1 MKVILRSDIAGL
13 GKRGDIV
20 DVADGHGRNFL
31 LPRGLA
37 ITASS
42 GALSQA
48 AAMRRRRDL
57 RDAADRESA
66 QTVASALVSKTIE
79 VTAKAGP
86 EGRLYGSIH
95 ASDVADAVSAQ
106 TGIELDRKKLMVPD
120 HIKTVGEYS
129 VVAHLHSDV
138 EFSFTINVVAG

>member
-20 DVADGHGRNFL
+20 DVADGHGRNYL

-37 ITASS
+37 ITASDGS
-42 GALSQA
+42 LAQA

-66 QTVASALVSKTIE
+66 QTVASALVSRTID
-79 VTAKAGP
+79 VAVKAGP
-86 EGRLYGSIH
+86 EGRLYGSVH
-95 ASDVADAVSAQ
+95 AVDVAAAVSAQ
-106 TGIELDRKKLMVPD
+106 AGIELDRKKLAVPD

-129 VVAHLHSDV
+129 VVAHPHPDV
-138 EFSFTINVVAG
+138 EFSFTINVIAK

>member
-1 MKVILRSDIAGL
+1 MKVILRSDISGL

-37 ITASS
+37 LKASD

-66 QTVASALVSKTIE
+66 QTVATVLVSKVIE
-79 VTAKAGP
+79 VSAKAGP

-95 ASDVADAVSAQ
+95 AADVAEAVSAQ
-106 TGIELDRKKLMVPD
+106 AGVEIDRKKLSVPD

-129 VVAHLHSDV
+129 VAAHPHPDV
-138 EFSFTINVVAG
+138 EFSFTINVVAQ

>member
-1 MKVILRSDIAGL
+1 MKVILRSDISGL

-37 ITASS
+37 IPASD

-66 QTVASALVSKTIE
+66 QTVASALVSRTIE
-79 VTAKAGP
+79 VAVKAGP
-86 EGRLYGSIH
+86 EGRLYGSVH
-95 ASDVADAVSAQ
+95 AADVADAVSAQ
-106 TGIELDRKKLMVPD
+106 AGIELDRKKLTVPD

-129 VVAHLHSDV
+129 VVAHPHHDV
-138 EFSFTINVVAG
+138 EFSFTINVVPQ

>member
-1 MKVILRSDIAGL
+1 MKVILRSDISGL

-37 ITASS
+37 IPASD

-66 QTVASALVSKTIE
+66 QTVASALVSRTIE
-79 VTAKAGP
+79 VAVKAGP
-86 EGRLYGSIH
+86 EGRLYGSVH
-95 ASDVADAVSAQ
+95 AADVADAVSAQ
-106 TGIELDRKKLMVPD
+106 AGIELDRKKLTVPD

-129 VVAHLHSDV
+129 VVAHTHHDV
-138 EFSFTINVVAG
+138 EFSFTINVVPQ